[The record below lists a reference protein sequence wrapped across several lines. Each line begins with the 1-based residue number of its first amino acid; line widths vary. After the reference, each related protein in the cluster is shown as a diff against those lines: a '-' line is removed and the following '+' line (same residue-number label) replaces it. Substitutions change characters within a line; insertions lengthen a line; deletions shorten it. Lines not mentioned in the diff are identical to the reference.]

1 MHSLIGANQMKPEN
15 FFALDLELNNLKN
28 GKVPKIIQVG
38 VAIGNP
44 LCNDDDIQTY
54 SWYLNPEEE
63 INEEI
68 TKLTGITNEMVQ
80 TQSVPHQVVAEE
92 LGSLIKTYK
101 CFTNPVVW
109 GQGDADEL
117 KNEFRERG
125 IDFPFFGRRIFDVKT
140 LFVFNQIVNGR
151 TKSGGLRKVINSYN
165 LGFKGTPHRADD
177 DALNT
182 LRLFFFYLRKE
193 RALQDYLNTYNV

>member
-28 GKVPKIIQVG
+28 GKVPKVIQVG

-117 KNEFRERG
+117 KAEFRERG

>member
-28 GKVPKIIQVG
+28 GKVPKVIQVG

-63 INEEI
+63 ISEEI

-117 KNEFRERG
+117 KAEFRERG